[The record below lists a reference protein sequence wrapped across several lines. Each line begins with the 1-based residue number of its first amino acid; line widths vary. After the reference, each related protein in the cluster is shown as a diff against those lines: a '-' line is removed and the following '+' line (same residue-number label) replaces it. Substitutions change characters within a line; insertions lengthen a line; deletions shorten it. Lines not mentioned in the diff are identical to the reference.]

1 MQDYLPSKPYKPSE
15 PIKPHRPVKPKT
27 TEIRSVKV
35 GNVATYRDFDKY
47 LERLR
52 HIKEKY
58 PDQKLKIYDDGI
70 YVDKEV
76 PCSKRDYQNL
86 IDWYE
91 QGMEHYKQNM
101 SSYKESMVKY
111 KERLQQYEEDMEV
124 YKKSYREYELMMLA
138 KRAESL
144 GVKLLIEG

>member
-1 MQDYLPSKPYKPSE
+1 MRYYPPSEPYKPSE
-15 PIKPHRPVKPKT
+15 PIKPRRPVKPKT
-27 TEIRSVKV
+27 TKIRSVKV

-76 PCSKRDYQNL
+76 PCSKTDYQ
-86 IDWYE
+86 WYE
-91 QGMEHYKQNM
+91 QGMKHYKQYV

-124 YKKSYREYELMMLA
+124 YKKDYREYELTMLA